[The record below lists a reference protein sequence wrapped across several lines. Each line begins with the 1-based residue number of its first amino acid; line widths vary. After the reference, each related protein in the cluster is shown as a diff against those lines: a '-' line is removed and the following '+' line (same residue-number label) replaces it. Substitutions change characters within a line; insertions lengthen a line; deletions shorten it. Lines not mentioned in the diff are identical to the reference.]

1 MVMSPRVLDRACRE
15 NAAIVLGRRCV
26 MRNPRS
32 VAEVRSKLGAPP
44 VEMIES
50 LRLLRS
56 FIKLTP
62 RQRRNILKL
71 VERLAIEPSAA
82 PDRPHA

>member
-1 MVMSPRVLDRACRE
+1 
-15 NAAIVLGRRCV
+15 

>member
-1 MVMSPRVLDRACRE
+1 
-15 NAAIVLGRRCV
+15 
-26 MRNPRS
+26 
-32 VAEVRSKLGAPP
+32 
-44 VEMIES
+44 MIES